1 MIKMKK
7 YHDMKQFIVC
17 MTILA
22 LASCFGKAP
31 KETGLE
37 GKAMPDF
44 SLLLPDST
52 TWVHTRD
59 IPAGKSVALF
69 YFSPYCPYCRDQT
82 REIIEDMEK
91 VKNIQFYFI
100 TSFSIQDLKA
110 FNKEYNLDKYPNII
124 SAVDT
129 ARSVSDY
136 FEITGVPYI
145 AIYNKNKQLNKTY
158 EGKIYSSQIK
168 KAAEE

>member
-1 MIKMKK
+1 
-7 YHDMKQFIVC
+7 MKQLIVC
-17 MTILA
+17 ITILA
-22 LASCFGKAP
+22 LAGCFGKAP

-37 GKAMPDF
+37 GKAMPNF

-59 IPAGKSVALF
+59 IQAGKSVALF

-82 REIIEDMEK
+82 KEITEDIEK
-91 VKNIQFYFI
+91 LKNIQIYFI
-100 TSFSIQDLKA
+100 TSFSIQELKA
-110 FNKEYNLDKYPNII
+110 FSKEYNLEKYPNIVT
-124 SAVDT
+124 AVDS
-129 ARSVSDY
+129 ARAVSDY
-136 FEITGVPYI
+136 FEIAGIPYI